1 MDTFAVAFYNPA
13 AGLQLFVYEECDG
26 VLDAVLTFLEDEKIL
41 ANMDEVNTAGD
52 VQTVLDDISEW
63 LWDNMECEL
72 CVEKV
77 S

>member
-13 AGLQLFVYEECDG
+13 AGLQLFVYEQCDG
-26 VLDAVLTFLEDEKIL
+26 VLDAVLTFLEDEKL
-41 ANMDEVNTAGD
+41 LDDMDDVNTTGD
-52 VQTVLDDISEW
+52 VQTVLDDIGEW
-63 LWDNMECEL
+63 LWDNMESEI

>member
-13 AGLQLFVYEECDG
+13 AGLQLFVYEGCDG

-41 ANMDEVNTAGD
+41 DDMEGVGTTGD

>member
-13 AGLQLFVYEECDG
+13 AGLQLFVYEQCDG

-41 ANMDEVNTAGD
+41 DDMEGVTLPGD